1 MPEVRPLSSGQLNVR
16 TVTYKK
22 LADKLPAKIQAAAHE
37 AFELFKQDPQHPI
50 LCSHPLHDTKKGRHR
65 KGSIAVSITLRYR
78 AIYVVDGQT
87 NVWYWIG
94 SHEDYNN
101 FVGK

>member
-1 MPEVRPLSSGQLNVR
+1 MAGVATPANVR
-16 TVTYKK
+16 TRDFQARFSCLPEKVRD
-22 LADKLPAKIQAAAHE
+22 LATLTFRRFCE
-37 AFELFKQDPQHPI
+37 DPRDPI
-50 LCSHPLHDTKKGRHR
+50 LELHPLHDTRRGRHR
-65 KGSIAVSITLRYR
+65 AGSIAVSVGRRYR
-78 AIYVVDGQT
+78 ALYVRDGGT